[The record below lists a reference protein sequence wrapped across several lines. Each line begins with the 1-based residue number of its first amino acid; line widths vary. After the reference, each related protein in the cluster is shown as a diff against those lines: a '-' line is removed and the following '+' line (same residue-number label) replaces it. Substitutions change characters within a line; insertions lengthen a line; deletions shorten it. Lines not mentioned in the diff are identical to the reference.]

1 MKNFLAIYTGSAS
14 SAERAAWD
22 RLSEEERGRRQAA
35 GMKAWMEWVE
45 RHRADIVEGGGPL
58 GKTKRITATGISD
71 IRNNMAA
78 YVIVRAESQEAAAR
92 LFERHPHFAIFP
104 GDGVEVMECLP
115 IPGQAQRGA

>member
-14 SAERAAWD
+14 STERTAWD
-22 RLSEEERGRRQAA
+22 RLSEEDRQRRQAA

-58 GKTKRITATGISD
+58 GKTKRTTATGISD

-115 IPGQAQRGA
+115 IPGQAQRGN